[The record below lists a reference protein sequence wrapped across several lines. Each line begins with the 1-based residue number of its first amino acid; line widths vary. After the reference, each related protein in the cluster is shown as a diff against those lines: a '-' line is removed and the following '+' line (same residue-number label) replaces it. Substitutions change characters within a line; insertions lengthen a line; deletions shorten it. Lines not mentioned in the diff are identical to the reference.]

1 MMEEQRPADD
11 GCSDQTVEDDGAG
24 EVGAKPVAANV
35 VFVAELEV
43 SCYGTLT
50 FRAAA

>member
-35 VFVAELEV
+35 VFMAELKV